1 MVPFQLM
8 VTFLP
13 FVPLAK
19 KLVQMVKNE
28 NTVGANGTHV
38 TNPVNPEHTHM
49 YYLHLQ
55 IGKTLNGNSLPLIK
69 MVPMS
74 RTQTREI
81 LNLQRLR
88 HFFPSR
94 FRHHPLRR

>member
-1 MVPFQLM
+1 MVSFQLM
-8 VTFLP
+8 VTVLP

-19 KLVQMVKNE
+19 KLVQMVKND

-38 TNPVNPEHTHM
+38 TNQLNHEHTHM

-55 IGKTLNGNSLPLIK
+55 IGKTLNGNSLPLVK

-74 RTQTREI
+74 RTLNTRNIE
-81 LNLQRLR
+81 LTKPET
-88 HFFPSR
+88 FPS
-94 FRHHPLRR
+94 